1 MARVRLTTIAVA
13 LCGALGL
20 AVPSFAAAAGSI
32 AGTVTAEGAGSGIQ
46 GVEVCLQPEPFSF
59 EAPCAQTNG
68 SGDYKIDGLPAA
80 SYHVA
85 FFTYVNDLNFVPESY
100 NDKPLN
106 LAGGDLVLVGATQDV
121 TGIDAELEE
130 GGIIEGS
137 AEDGETSGGAVGVEV
152 CATAS
157 FPVEYSAC
165 GITGADGSYAI
176 NALKTGEYV
185 VSFEGWNTVN
195 YLKRWYDEAESS
207 SLATKV
213 PVTAG
218 DPPVTGI
225 DAVLQP
231 GSQVLGRVTE
241 AGTGTALKDVEVCV
255 YDAMLAPP
263 LEYAG
268 PCDHTDAGGNYA
280 IRSLPASTYKVVF
293 SPEPKPEFILDDTFF
308 EQWWKGAA
316 SVNEA
321 TPITLA
327 PPQSATAIDAQL
339 VNMIQKPKPDPIVV
353 TFVPRQNH
361 SKPQPMK
368 CKKGFHKKK
377 VKGGKKR
384 CVRKHKRHGKKA
396 GKGGRK
402 GGKAKASAR
411 R

>member
-13 LCGALGL
+13 LCGSLGL
-20 AVPSFAAAAGSI
+20 AVPSLAAAGSI
-32 AGTVTAEGAGSGIQ
+32 SGTVTAEGGGPIQ
-46 GVEVCLQPEPFSF
+46 GVEVCTRSEPFSF
-59 EAPCAQTNG
+59 ESPCDQTNAG
-68 SGDYKIDGLPAA
+68 GAYEIDGLPAA

-85 FFTYVNDLNFVPESY
+85 FFTYVNDLNYVPESY
-100 NDKPLN
+100 DDQPVN
-106 LAGGDLVLVGATQDV
+106 LAGGDLVSVGATQDV

-130 GGIIEGS
+130 GGIIEGR
-137 AEDGETSGGAVGVEV
+137 AEDGETSGPAVGVEV

-176 NALKTGEYV
+176 NALKTGEYT
-185 VSFEGWNTVN
+185 VSFEGWNNVN

-207 SLATKV
+207 SLAIKV

-218 DPPVTGI
+218 APPVTDI

-241 AGTGTALKDVEVCV
+241 AGTGAALKDVEVCV

-268 PCDHTDAGGNYA
+268 PCDHTDASGNYA

-316 SVNEA
+316 SVDEA
-321 TPITLA
+321 TPIALT
-327 PPQSATAIDAQL
+327 PPQAATGVDAQL
-339 VNMIQKPKPDPIVV
+339 VNMIERPKPEPIQV
-353 TFVPRQNH
+353 TFFPRPPGP
-361 SKPQPMK
+361 KPPPKK
-368 CKKGFHKKK
+368 CRRGFHKKK
-377 VKGGKKR
+377 VKGKVR
-384 CVRKHKRHGKKA
+384 CVRKHKRHGRKG
-396 GKGGRK
+396 GKGSRK
-402 GGKAKASAR
+402 GGKAR
-411 R
+411 VNR

>member
-1 MARVRLTTIAVA
+1 VARVRLTTIAVT

-20 AVPSFAAAAGSI
+20 AVPSFAAAGSM
-32 AGTVTAEGAGSGIQ
+32 AGTVTTEGGGSGIQ
-46 GVEVCLQPEPFSF
+46 GVEVCLRPEPYSF
-59 EAPCAQTNG
+59 EAPCVQTDVNG
-68 SGDYKIDGLPAA
+68 NYKIDGLPAA

-100 NDKPLN
+100 DDKPLN
-106 LAGGDLVLVGATQDV
+106 LAGGDLVPVGATQNV
-121 TGIDAELEE
+121 TGINAELEE

-137 AEDGETSGGAVGVEV
+137 AEDAETSGPAVGVEV
-152 CATAS
+152 CATS
-157 FPVEYSAC
+157 FFPVEYSAC

-176 NALKTGEYV
+176 NALKTGEYA
-185 VSFEGWNTVN
+185 VSFEGWNNVN
-195 YLKRWYDEAESS
+195 YLKRWYDEAEFS

-218 DPPVTGI
+218 APPVTGI

-241 AGTGTALKDVEVCV
+241 AGTGAALKDIEVCV
-255 YDAMLAPP
+255 YDPAKVPSVEFAS
-263 LEYAG
+263 
-268 PCDHTDAGGNYA
+268 PCDWTDAAGEYA
-280 IRSLPASTYKVVF
+280 IRSLPVGTYKVVF
-293 SPEPKPEFILDDTFF
+293 SQEPNSGFFSSDTFF
-308 EQWWKGAA
+308 EQWWKGAG

-327 PPQSATAIDAQL
+327 PPQSATGIDAQL
-339 VNMIQKPKPDPIVV
+339 VNMIQKPKPDPIQV
-353 TFVPRQNH
+353 TFVPRPNFH
-361 SKPQPMK
+361 KPKK

-384 CVRKHKRHGKKA
+384 CVRKHKWRGKKA

-402 GGKAKASAR
+402 GGKAKASVSR
-411 R
+411 